1 MSSSITSAHDRAVTD
16 QFTRQAEGFSQSR
29 ALHAQDVVDFVVDAV
44 APKPSDRAIDLACG
58 PGSVVCA
65 LAARAGSAVG
75 VDATQ
80 AMLDEAAKLSAQR
93 GLRNI
98 EWVRSSVYRTPFDDG
113 AFDVVT
119 CRFAFHHFERP
130 EDALSQM
137 EGLAAPGARIAVCD
151 GIVSDDPVKA
161 QAFNAMEK
169 VRDPST
175 VAFLAAVRVLAR
187 PVRVGW
193 AGGAGG
199 TVLPRRLSRE
209 RSGEGLV
216 PRRHG
221 PRCVAGD
228 AGAKRRGRHARHECA
243 PHGEGRGIVVC
254 VYGADGGELNDLSS
268 RPQRAGE
275 PGSSE
280 QRLLLGPGSAFGR
293 PG

>member
-44 APKPSDRAIDLACG
+44 APKPTDRAIDLACG
-58 PGSVVCA
+58 PGSVACA

-80 AMLDEAAKLSAQR
+80 AMLDEAAKLSARR

-98 EWVRSSVYRTPFDDG
+98 EWVRSSVYRTPFEDG

-130 EDALSQM
+130 EDAFAEM
-137 EGLAAPGARIAVCD
+137 VRLAAPGARIAVCD
-151 GIVSDDPVKA
+151 GIVSDDPAKA

-175 VAFLAAVRVLAR
+175 VAFRSRAFLRDLFVS
-187 PVRVGW
+187 
-193 AGGAGG
+193 AG
-199 TVLPRRLSRE
+199 L
-209 RSGEGLV
+209 
-216 PRRHG
+216 
-221 PRCVAGD
+221 
-228 AGAKRRGRHARHECA
+228 
-243 PHGEGRGIVVC
+243 
-254 VYGADGGELNDLSS
+254 
-268 RPQRAGE
+268 GE
-275 PGSSE
+275 PEERFFHVAYRAKDLAKGSFPEGMDRDALQAMLEASVE
-280 QRLLLGPGSAFGR
+280 GDTLGMNACRTERGVELSYASVVLTAVK
-293 PG
+293 